1 MKTID
6 ERLKSKGITP
16 KTKHHNYD
24 YLYKSIVQLM
34 QEYEDEIITLKESI
48 EKNPPKTDGIK
59 YLASICKKCGMISN
73 HDEMEEDVCVH
84 CGERYGEWQH
94 IYDEP
99 S

>member
-34 QEYEDEIITLKESI
+34 QEYENELIDAKNSI
-48 EKNPPKTDGIK
+48 KIVE
-59 YLASICKKCGMISN
+59 
-73 HDEMEEDVCVH
+73 
-84 CGERYGEWQH
+84 
-94 IYDEP
+94 
-99 S
+99 